1 MTGKSEAEQDR
12 RRLYE
17 RIGQFLFDHRLEPS
31 PANYMLV
38 HMLVTGSN
46 ASAVAAVEEAT
57 EDGLRLSQDEADR
70 ILAMIGEAPPA
81 PPSPAADAAIKEV
94 RRQMDDF
101 AGIVDTTRAEVKVYG
116 RDLKSG
122 AAQLAAA
129 AGAESIA
136 ELIRV
141 TGTMIER
148 TRAAEGRLEA
158 ATGEARALRARLA
171 SAEEEARRDPLTGL
185 PNRRAFGDRFAAL
198 SNEGTPFAVALCDID
213 RFKRINDSHGHA
225 VGDRV
230 LKTVA
235 SILQQSC
242 EGATVARYGGEE
254 FAILFPAKEA
264 AAAAAIV
271 DAAREAVA
279 ERQFTVRETDAPLGR
294 VAFSAGVVAAAK
306 GEAYETIMQRADAL
320 LYKAKHEGRNRVETE
335 PSA

>member
-46 ASAVAAVEEAT
+46 ASAIAAVEEAT

-81 PPSPAADAAIKEV
+81 PASPAAEAAIEEA

-235 SILQQSC
+235 GILQQSC
-242 EGATVARYGGEE
+242 DGATVARYGGEE
-254 FAILFPAKEA
+254 FAILFPAKDA
-264 AAAAAIV
+264 ATAAAIV

-279 ERQFTVRETDAPLGR
+279 ERRFTVRETDAPLGR

-320 LYKAKHEGRNRVETE
+320 LYKAKHEGRNRVEQE